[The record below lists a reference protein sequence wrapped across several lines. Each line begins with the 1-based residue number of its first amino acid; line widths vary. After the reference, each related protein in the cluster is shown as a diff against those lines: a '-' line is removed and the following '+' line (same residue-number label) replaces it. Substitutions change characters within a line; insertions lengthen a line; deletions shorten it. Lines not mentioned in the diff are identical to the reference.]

1 MAKKWYNKVVKI
13 NLNGMVS
20 MATIKQGWS
29 GTAVAV
35 LVGVAAILIGKIF
48 KSPILDPL
56 FVALVIG
63 IILRSVIK
71 FNANSMIG
79 FKIAPMLF
87 LPIGVILYGA
97 VNLNFVEFSQVHPL
111 SIFAI
116 IFVFLCYAGFVYLL
130 SFMLRLDLKTAYLIL
145 TGSAIC
151 GASAIAIASD
161 AVEAEPDNVSKSL
174 ISVFISALA
183 GLFIFLPIAGI
194 ALKMSGA
201 DYGIMAGALLQFTG
215 FVKAAILNLPVPGD
229 IKELMPLALSVKAAR
244 YMGLIFLIPLLASS
258 IKRRF
263 YVPWYMWLFVLAG
276 LIFSFVP
283 GVALKLSPASKEVLN
298 YLWSIAMGA
307 IGLNASIRVLFSKEG
322 VKSLAVA
329 FISFI
334 LTALVFLAMYIPTR
348 SIIF

>member
-1 MAKKWYNKVVKI
+1 
-13 NLNGMVS
+13 MVN

-35 LVGVAAILIGKIF
+35 LVGIAAILIGKIF
-48 KSPILDPL
+48 NSPILDPL

-63 IILRSVIK
+63 IVLRSFIK
-71 FNANSMIG
+71 FNDNSAIG
-79 FKIAPMLF
+79 FKITPMLF
-87 LPIGVILYGA
+87 IPIGVILYGA
-97 VNLNFVEFSQVHPL
+97 VNLNFVEFSNMHPL
-111 SIFAI
+111 SIFAV

-130 SFMLRLDLKTAYLIL
+130 SFMMRLDLKTAYLIL

-151 GASAIAIASD
+151 GASAITIASD
-161 AVEAEPDNVSKSL
+161 AVEAEPDDVSKSL
-174 ISVFISALA
+174 IAVFVSALA
-183 GLFIFLPIAGI
+183 GLFIFLPIAGVL
-194 ALKMSGA
+194 LKMSGA

-215 FVKAAILNLPVPGD
+215 FVKAAVLNLPVAGD
-229 IKELMPLALSVKAAR
+229 SKEVMSLALSVKAAR
-244 YMGLIFLIPLLASS
+244 YMGLILLIPLLASS

-283 GVALKLSPASKEVLN
+283 GVAKTLSAVSKETLT

-307 IGLNASIRVLFSKEG
+307 IGLNANLRVLFSKDG
-322 VKSLAVA
+322 IKAFAVA

-348 SIIF
+348 SIVF

>member
-1 MAKKWYNKVVKI
+1 
-13 NLNGMVS
+13 MVN

-35 LVGVAAILIGKIF
+35 LVGIAAILIGKIF
-48 KSPILDPL
+48 NSPILDPL

-63 IILRSVIK
+63 IVLRSFIK
-71 FNANSMIG
+71 FNDNSAIG
-79 FKIAPMLF
+79 FKITPMLF
-87 LPIGVILYGA
+87 IPIGVVLYGA
-97 VNLNFVEFSQVHPL
+97 VNLNFVEFSNMHPL
-111 SIFAI
+111 SIFAV

-130 SFMLRLDLKTAYLIL
+130 SFMMKIDLKTAYLIL

-161 AVEAEPDNVSKSL
+161 AVEAEPDDVSKSL
-174 ISVFISALA
+174 IAVFISALA
-183 GLFIFLPIAGI
+183 GLFIFLPLAGVL
-194 ALKMSGA
+194 LKMSGA

-229 IKELMPLALSVKAAR
+229 IKEIMPLALSVKAAR
-244 YMGLIFLIPLLASS
+244 YMGLILLIPLLASS
-258 IKRRF
+258 IKRKF
-263 YVPWYMWLFVLAG
+263 HVSWYMWLFVLAG
-276 LIFSFVP
+276 LLFSFVP
-283 GVALKLSPASKEVLN
+283 GVSKALSAVSKETLT

-307 IGLNASIRVLFSKEG
+307 IGLNANLKVLFSKDG
-322 VKSLAVA
+322 IKAFAVA

-348 SIIF
+348 SIVF